1 MNLALHSYALMKWQL
16 HKAFSPSCL
25 TDIFFPQMPRTFF
38 KAAMTVF
45 KLALWIQSS
54 HLLNGTLHWSIC
66 PTIPANQHTFLCNV
80 ARPLFLVENR
90 ESSEYAA
97 SIILENLRASSPMP
111 IPRARLAK
119 CGIGGMLLDSSSKTH
134 VVHSHV
140 VYVVR

>member
-1 MNLALHSYALMKWQL
+1 MNLAHLCPYEMAATQS
-16 HKAFSPSCL
+16 FL
-25 TDIFFPQMPRTFF
+25 TLVSHRHFFPQMPRTFF

-97 SIILENLRASSPMP
+97 SIILENLRASSQCQFQG
-111 IPRARLAK
+111 L
-119 CGIGGMLLDSSSKTH
+119 
-134 VVHSHV
+134 V
-140 VYVVR
+140 